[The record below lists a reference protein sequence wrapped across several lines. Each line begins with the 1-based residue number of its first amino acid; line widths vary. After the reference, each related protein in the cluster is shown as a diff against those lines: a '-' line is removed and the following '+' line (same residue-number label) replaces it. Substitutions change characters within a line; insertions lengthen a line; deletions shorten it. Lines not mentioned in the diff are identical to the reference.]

1 VIVPLCS
8 QASPT
13 GVKANMDILSIK
25 HVQLDT
31 VASHMLLPAL
41 LAFPMEE
48 GSHKAA
54 AVILGTSGSGS
65 SAELDYEGPRH
76 GPSAPKA
83 LARTCAFF
91 SDHENDAG
99 ETMFQ
104 AYMFGTFSKVNVL
117 ACVCLCVCISAC
129 VCVCVCLC
137 KIVRVCVRKHMR
149 MCVCASVCMC
159 ACVHTQVH
167 ACVRAQVRACE

>member
-129 VCVCVCLC
+129 VCVCVL
-137 KIVRVCVRKHMR
+137 VQDR
-149 MCVCASVCMC
+149 
-159 ACVHTQVH
+159 
-167 ACVRAQVRACE
+167 ACVRAQAHAYVCVRECVHVCMCAYASTCMCARASACV

>member
-1 VIVPLCS
+1 
-8 QASPT
+8 
-13 GVKANMDILSIK
+13 MDILSIK

-129 VCVCVCLC
+129 VCVCVL
-137 KIVRVCVRKHMR
+137 VQDR
-149 MCVCASVCMC
+149 
-159 ACVHTQVH
+159 
-167 ACVRAQVRACE
+167 ACVRAQAHAYVCVRECVHVCMCAYASTCMCARASACV